1 MPMADASPSDA
12 PTPEDAKVREEWRR
26 LERQRIDEEIAEARE
41 DVGGDGST
49 CRGPHWL
56 VWAALALALVAGIVV
71 TAIVNGLY
79 DPRQ

>member
-1 MPMADASPSDA
+1 MPDA
-12 PTPEDAKVREEWRR
+12 PRSDVPESAEDAKVREEWRR

-41 DVGGDGST
+41 DVGAAGPA
-49 CRGPHWL
+49 RHGPHWI